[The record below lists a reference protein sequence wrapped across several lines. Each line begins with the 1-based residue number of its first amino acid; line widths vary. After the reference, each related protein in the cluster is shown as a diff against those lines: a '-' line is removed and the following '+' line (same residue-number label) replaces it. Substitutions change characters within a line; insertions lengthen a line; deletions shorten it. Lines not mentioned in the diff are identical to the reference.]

1 MLGTLTIDN
10 RSFNAYGLFATDAG
24 IYNAP
29 EPDIKPIPI
38 AGRNGVLLRSNDRYN
53 NITIK
58 YPCLVPNE
66 LASNI
71 EMIKGYLLTNPE
83 YVRIEDSF
91 ETDYYRMGRFVGG
104 TKVKPALDGTAGAF
118 ELEFDCKPQRFLKS
132 GETVISRTSAGSIS
146 NPTLFPAKPLIK
158 ITGSGN
164 VTLTVG
170 TYTVTISGISSY
182 INLDCEDQDAYKTA
196 AENENNKVT
205 LPAGQGY
212 PVLVPGSNAI
222 SWTGTVTRVEITP
235 RWWTL

>member
-91 ETDYYRMGRFVGG
+91 ETDYYRMGR
-104 TKVKPALDGTAGAF
+104 LNWNLTA
-118 ELEFDCKPQRFLKS
+118 
-132 GETVISRTSAGSIS
+132 SRRGS
-146 NPTLFPAKPLIK
+146 
-158 ITGSGN
+158 
-164 VTLTVG
+164 
-170 TYTVTISGISSY
+170 
-182 INLDCEDQDAYKTA
+182 
-196 AENENNKVT
+196 
-205 LPAGQGY
+205 
-212 PVLVPGSNAI
+212 
-222 SWTGTVTRVEITP
+222 
-235 RWWTL
+235 